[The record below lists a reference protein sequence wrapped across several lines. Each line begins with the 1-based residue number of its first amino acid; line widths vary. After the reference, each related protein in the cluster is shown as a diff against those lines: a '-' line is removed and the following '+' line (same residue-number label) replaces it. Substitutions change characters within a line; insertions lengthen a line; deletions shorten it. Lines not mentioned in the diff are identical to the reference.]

1 MKLHARRWSLAA
13 LFAVALC
20 GGCDPATMAYFL
32 MPETKDAPELRRLAS
47 DDKKKEVRVA
57 ILTHTQLET
66 RPELIQ
72 ADRQLAENLAKQL
85 RERCAE
91 NKEKVTILPTR
102 RVEEYK
108 NAHPRWH
115 DPLEV
120 GRELKV
126 DYVIY
131 LEINSLSL
139 YEKGNSNLLYRGRAS
154 ISVALVDV
162 NHPDDNPEQTEIT
175 AEYPSEA
182 RGPID
187 ASMDTSPMQF
197 RAAFLTYVSKRLS
210 WCFTGHSKRETKF
223 AE

>member
-1 MKLHARRWSLAA
+1 MKAHARWWFLAG
-13 LFAVALC
+13 LVAAASA
-20 GGCDPATMAYFL
+20 GCDPWTTAYFL
-32 MPETKDAPELRRLAS
+32 LPEMKDPAELRRLAS

-57 ILTHTQLET
+57 ILSHTELET

-72 ADRQLAENLAKQL
+72 ADRQLAEYLAKQL

-91 NKEKVTILPTR
+91 NKEKVNVVPLR

-108 NAHPRWH
+108 SSHPHWR

-139 YEKGNSNLLYRGRAS
+139 YEKGSPNMLYRGRAN
-154 ISVALVDV
+154 ISVSLVDV
-162 NHPDDNPEQTEIT
+162 NHPDDVPEQKEYTDT
-175 AEYPSEA
+175 YPSDA
-182 RGPID
+182 QGPID
-187 ASMDTSPMQF
+187 ASLDTNPMQF
-197 RAAFLTYVSKRLS
+197 RAAFLTYVAKRLS
-210 WCFTGHSKRETKF
+210 WNFTGHRKREGSVV
-223 AE
+223 E